1 LHNTRLFK
9 NFNIVKG
16 CIKSVVPEFGQSSMQ
31 KYKDVID
38 EIDAF
43 DMEYEAVLK
52 VQKRYKKSVFGSI
65 FYIMDLPK
73 KNIHLGDTYY
83 RKEFL

>member
-1 LHNTRLFK
+1 
-9 NFNIVKG
+9 
-16 CIKSVVPEFGQSSMQ
+16 MQ
-31 KYKDVID
+31 KYKSVIE

-52 VQKRYKKSVFGSI
+52 VTKKHQKSSFGSI

-83 RKEFL
+83 RKDFLEALFGKYKRGKHFCYEKSLLFVSSK